1 MFHRLLAITSLGLA
15 IALTGCKSQESTPD
29 LKTENEKL
37 RAQLDEKSAALEA
50 SERERQAALEA
61 RAADA
66 SKTGAK
72 GETGFEDA
80 GEGATVKRDREGVRV
95 TLEGDVL
102 FDSGKASLKDSAKK
116 TLAKVASV
124 LKEKYAGKAIRVAG
138 FTDTDPIKKSNYK
151 SNYHLG
157 FDRAYEVREFLI
169 SKGVDGKTISLS
181 SYGPDRPEKTK
192 AQSRR
197 VELLVVE

>member
-1 MFHRLLAITSLGLA
+1 MSHRLLAIASIGLA
-15 IALTGCKSQESTPD
+15 IALTGCKSQPD
-29 LKTENEKL
+29 AAKLQSENETL
-37 RAQLDEKSAALEA
+37 RAELDQKNAALEA
-50 SERERQAALEA
+50 SERERAAAEA
-61 RAADA
+61 RAGDS
-66 SKTGAK
+66 SKTAAK

-80 GEGATVKRDREGVRV
+80 GEGATVKRDSEGVRV

-102 FDSGKASLKDSAKK
+102 FDSGKATLKDSAKK
-116 TLAKVASV
+116 TLTKVASV

-157 FDRAYEVREFLI
+157 FDRAFEVREFLI

>member
-1 MFHRLLAITSLGLA
+1 MTHRVLALASLGLVL
-15 IALTGCKSQESTPD
+15 ALTGCKSQPESAD
-29 LKTENEKL
+29 LQSENERL
-37 RAQLDEKSAALEA
+37 RAEIDQKNAALEA
-50 SERERQAALEA
+50 SERERAAAEA
-61 RAADA
+61 RAAD
-66 SKTGAK
+66 SGKGGAK
-72 GETGFEDA
+72 GATGFEDA
-80 GEGATVKRDREGVRV
+80 GEGASVKRDVEGVRV

-102 FDSGKASLKDSAKK
+102 FDSGKATLKDGAKK
-116 TLAKVASV
+116 TLTKVAAV
-124 LKEKYAGKAIRVAG
+124 LKDKYAGKAIRVAG

-169 SKGVDGKTISLS
+169 SKGVDAKSISLS

>member
-1 MFHRLLAITSLGLA
+1 MSHRLLAIASIGLA
-15 IALTGCKSQESTPD
+15 IALTGCKSQPD
-29 LKTENEKL
+29 AASLQSENESL
-37 RAQLDEKSAALEA
+37 RAELAQKNAALEA
-50 SERERQAALEA
+50 SERERAAAEA
-61 RAADA
+61 RAGDA
-66 SKTGAK
+66 GKTAAK
-72 GETGFEDA
+72 GDTGFEDA
-80 GEGATVKRDREGVRV
+80 GEGATVKRDSEGVRV

-124 LKEKYAGKAIRVAG
+124 LNEKYAGKAIRVAG

-157 FDRAYEVREFLI
+157 FDRAFEVREYLI
-169 SKGVDGKTISLS
+169 AKGVDAKTISLS

>member
-1 MFHRLLAITSLGLA
+1 MSHRLLAIATIGLA
-15 IALTGCKSQESTPD
+15 IALTGCKSQPD
-29 LKTENEKL
+29 AASLQSENEKL
-37 RAQLDEKSAALEA
+37 RADLDQKNAALEA
-50 SERERQAALEA
+50 SERERA
-61 RAADA
+61 AADA
-66 SKTGAK
+66 RAGDAGKTAAK

-80 GEGATVKRDREGVRV
+80 GEGATVKRDSEGVRV

-102 FDSGKASLKDSAKK
+102 FDSGKATLKDSAKK
-116 TLAKVASV
+116 TLTKVASV
-124 LKEKYAGKAIRVAG
+124 LKEKYSGKAIRVAG

-157 FDRAYEVREFLI
+157 FDRAFEVREFLI
-169 SKGVDGKTISLS
+169 SKGVDAKTISLS

>member
-1 MFHRLLAITSLGLA
+1 M
-15 IALTGCKSQESTPD
+15 
-29 LKTENEKL
+29 
-37 RAQLDEKSAALEA
+37 
-50 SERERQAALEA
+50 
-61 RAADA
+61 
-66 SKTGAK
+66 
-72 GETGFEDA
+72 
-80 GEGATVKRDREGVRV
+80 

-102 FDSGKASLKDSAKK
+102 FDSGKATLKDSAKK
-116 TLAKVASV
+116 TLTKVASV

-157 FDRAYEVREFLI
+157 FDRAFEVREFLI

>member
-1 MFHRLLAITSLGLA
+1 MTHRLLAVATIGLA
-15 IALTGCKSQESTPD
+15 LALTGCKSQPD
-29 LKTENEKL
+29 AASLQSENESL
-37 RAQLDEKSAALEA
+37 RAELAQKNAALEA
-50 SERERQAALEA
+50 SERERAAAEA
-61 RAADA
+61 RASD
-66 SKTGAK
+66 SGKTAAK

-80 GEGATVKRDREGVRV
+80 GEGATVKRDSEGVRV

-169 SKGVDGKTISLS
+169 SKGVDAKTISLS

>member
-1 MFHRLLAITSLGLA
+1 MSHRLLAIASIGLA
-15 IALTGCKSQESTPD
+15 IALTGCKSQPD
-29 LKTENEKL
+29 AASLQSENESL
-37 RAQLDEKSAALEA
+37 RAELAQKNAALEA
-50 SERERQAALEA
+50 SERERAAAEA
-61 RAADA
+61 RATDP
-66 SKTGAK
+66 SKAGAK

-80 GEGATVKRDREGVRV
+80 GEGATVKRDSEGVRV

-102 FDSGKASLKDSAKK
+102 FDSGKATLKDSAKK

-157 FDRAYEVREFLI
+157 FDRAFEVREFLI
-169 SKGVDGKTISLS
+169 SKGVDGRTISLS
-181 SYGPDRPEKTK
+181 SYGPDRPEKSK

>member
-1 MFHRLLAITSLGLA
+1 MSHRLLAIASIGLA
-15 IALTGCKSQESTPD
+15 IALTGCKSQPD
-29 LKTENEKL
+29 AASLQSENESL
-37 RAQLDEKSAALEA
+37 RAELAQKNAALEA
-50 SERERQAALEA
+50 SERERAAAEA
-61 RAADA
+61 RAGDA
-66 SKTGAK
+66 GKTAAK
-72 GETGFEDA
+72 GDTGFEDA
-80 GEGATVKRDREGVRV
+80 GEGATVKRDSEGVRV

-157 FDRAYEVREFLI
+157 FDRAFEVREYLI
-169 SKGVDGKTISLS
+169 AKGVDAKTISLS

>member
-1 MFHRLLAITSLGLA
+1 MFHRLLAVASIGLA
-15 IALTGCKSQESTPD
+15 LALTGCKNQQDSASLQ
-29 LKTENEKL
+29 TENEQL
-37 RAQLDEKSAALEA
+37 RAELAQKNSALEA
-50 SERERQAALEA
+50 SERDRVAAEA
-61 RAADA
+61 RANDSGKAGA
-66 SKTGAK
+66 AK
-72 GETGFEDA
+72 GATGFEDA
-80 GEGATVKRDREGVRV
+80 GEGATVKRDSEGVRV

-102 FDSGKASLKDSAKK
+102 FDSGKASLKDGAKK

-169 SKGVDGKTISLS
+169 SKGVDAKTISLS

>member
-1 MFHRLLAITSLGLA
+1 MSHRLLAIATIGLA
-15 IALTGCKSQESTPD
+15 IALTGCKSQPD
-29 LKTENEKL
+29 AASLQSENESL
-37 RAQLDEKSAALEA
+37 RAELDQKKAALEA
-50 SERERQAALEA
+50 SERERAAAEA
-61 RAADA
+61 RAGDA
-66 SKTGAK
+66 GKTAAK
-72 GETGFEDA
+72 GDTGFEDA
-80 GEGATVKRDREGVRV
+80 GEGATVKRDSEGVRV

-157 FDRAYEVREFLI
+157 FDRAFEVREYLI
-169 SKGVDGKTISLS
+169 AKGVDAKTISLS